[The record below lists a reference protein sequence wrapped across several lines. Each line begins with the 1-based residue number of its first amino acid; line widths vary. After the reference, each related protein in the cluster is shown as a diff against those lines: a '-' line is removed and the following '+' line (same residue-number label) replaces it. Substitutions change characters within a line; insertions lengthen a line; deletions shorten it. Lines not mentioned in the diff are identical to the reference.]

1 LDGIREQYQTY
12 NLVKAVSRL
21 TSRDGSQTTM
31 NVCMIAYTFYEN
43 DNRVMRY
50 AETLAARGDHVDII
64 ALRKVPNERGEVVNG
79 VNVIKVQTRVHDEKG
94 QMDYLFRLLTFFVR
108 ASWVLWWRHRRIK
121 YDLIHVHSVPDFLV
135 FTALLPRLTG
145 AKVILDIHDILPELY
160 ASKFGVTRGSLTFKV
175 MLLIERLSASAAD
188 HVIIAND
195 LWRNRII
202 ARSVAADK
210 CTVIMNYPDRNIF
223 RRSGRTRGDDG
234 RFVILYPGTLNWHQG
249 LDIAIHAMAMIKDRL
264 PETELHIYGV
274 GPERKRLA
282 ALIEELH
289 LKDRVTLF
297 LPVRL
302 CDVCHIMENADLGV
316 IPKRADSFATE
327 AFSTK
332 TLEFMIMGVPMI
344 LSATD
349 IDTLYFQERQVM
361 FFPPGDVEALAEAIA
376 KLVRDPEMR
385 KDLALRGER
394 FVATHDWQHKKDLY
408 LDLVNSLVSNP
419 GQPVTEFQ

>member
-1 LDGIREQYQTY
+1 MDGIRELSQSYE
-12 NLVKAVSRL
+12 LAKAVRRP
-21 TSRDGSQTTM
+21 TSRDGSQTIM

-64 ALRKVPNERGEVVNG
+64 ALRKGPNECGEVVNG

-94 QMDYLFRLLTFFVR
+94 QLDYLFRLLMFFVR
-108 ASWVLWWRHRRIK
+108 ASWVLWWRHRRTK

-135 FTALLPRLTG
+135 FAALLPRLTG

-160 ASKFGVTRGSLTFKV
+160 ASKFGVTKDSVTFKV

-234 RFVILYPGTLNWHQG
+234 RFIVLYPGTLNWHQG
-249 LDIAIHAMAMIKDRL
+249 LDIAIHAMDRIKDRV
-264 PETELHIYGV
+264 PEAELHIYGV

-289 LKDRVTLF
+289 LENRVTLYS
-297 LPVRL
+297 PVRL

-361 FFPPGDVEALAEAIA
+361 FFPPGDEEALAEAIA
-376 KLVRDPEMR
+376 KLARDPEMR

-394 FVATHDWQHKKDLY
+394 FVATQDWQHKKDLY